1 MKRKFAA
8 IAALAFA
15 QLAATGICYAH
26 NAPRAALQENA
37 AQALTKSQAQAAG
50 MIKVVLHFEKIDANR
65 DGLVTRAELRAY
77 ALANR
82 RYVPMT

>member
-1 MKRKFAA
+1 MKSTFVA
-8 IAALAFA
+8 IAALVFA
-15 QLAATGICYAH
+15 QLAGTGIC
-26 NAPRAALQENA
+26 NARTAPHTPPQQDAP
-37 AQALTKSQAQAAG
+37 QALTKSQAQAAG